1 MDRVV
6 GMGEYIV
13 SNEKNDVL
21 RTFSLASC
29 VAVTVYCPLRGA
41 AGMIHVVLPYPFND
55 KDKNDRAS
63 YFAETGVP
71 LMINEICRKF
81 ACSKGE
87 LCIELYGGAD
97 PVLKQD
103 IYSIGKKNID
113 AVKNVLH
120 QMGLTAHREDLRGN
134 QSRTLSMDVKTG
146 MVGIARQQI
155 VNCMNIG

>member
-13 SNEKNDVL
+13 SNEEKDIL

-29 VAVTVYCPLRGA
+29 VAVTAYCPLKGA
-41 AGMIHVVLPYPFND
+41 AGMIHVVLPYPLND
-55 KDKNDRAS
+55 KDKRDRAS

-81 ACSKGE
+81 ACTRRE
-87 LCIELYGGAD
+87 LYIELYGGAD
-97 PVLKQD
+97 TVLKQD

-120 QMGLTAHREDLRGN
+120 QMGLAAHKEDLRGT
-134 QSRTLSMDVKTG
+134 QSRTLTMDVKTG
-146 MVGIARQQI
+146 AVGIARQQI
-155 VNCMNIG
+155 VN